1 VQNGELAP
9 RATSHG
15 IREAIAFGR
24 RIGSGVGSFVSS
36 RRWLLAAMLATC
48 ALLAVLTMGQPKRLL
63 VRQEPE
69 LPQEKF
75 DDVKNL
81 GIVSGSGGSWFRRGT
96 SADARGEKATNQV
109 PGLTLSAPAN
119 DELPESTR
127 LTRRLDAVRS
137 RQNKGAWLTGRI
149 DAANGLARQYSN
161 APFRP
166 PARVSP
172 QKTADSSSSS
182 LRSTPESVF
191 R

>member
-9 RATSHG
+9 RSTSHR
-15 IREAIAFGR
+15 IREAITFGR
-24 RIGSGVGSFVSS
+24 RIGSGVWSFLSS

-63 VRQEPE
+63 IRQEAE
-69 LPQEKF
+69 LPEEKF
-75 DDVKNL
+75 DEVKNL
-81 GIVSGSGGSWFRRGT
+81 GIVSSSGGSWFRRGT

-149 DAANGLARQYSN
+149 DAPNGLARQYSN
-161 APFRP
+161 APLRP
-166 PARVSP
+166 PTRVSP